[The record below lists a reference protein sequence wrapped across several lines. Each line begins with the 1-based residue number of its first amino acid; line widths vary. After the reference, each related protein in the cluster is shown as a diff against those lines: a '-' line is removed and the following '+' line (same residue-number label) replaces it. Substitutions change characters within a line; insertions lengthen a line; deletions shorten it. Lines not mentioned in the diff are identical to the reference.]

1 MAYSLEKI
9 NYEFSRVSTA
19 DALEIR
25 KIMMNGVAIMQ
36 KGLKDKCVKGAKINN
51 DDLSDEIATMNNLL
65 AEIEPFALKY
75 LVIINPDGS
84 KIERPETSMLEQFF
98 ENPFYALEIS
108 KTFFEMIQGFLDRLP
123 SSQNTQKA

>member
-36 KGLKDKCVKGAKINN
+36 KGLKDKGAKINN